1 METFLNTATPLEIT
15 LSLIAINIGALF
27 VFIYIHSSKMLSAIL
42 DELTLVTSALLAPV
56 AASFIFLS
64 AFLGNSVWG
73 NFQAHTASIK
83 NERTDIISFS
93 ELIKDSDYLKSSGL
107 ENYLKLYVE
116 SAVRDEWPLL
126 RKKEI
131 SKITS
136 EKFNSLM
143 RQTLIV
149 AQDVKTSPVIS
160 SMLVKHIS
168 QLQYDRRTRI
178 GFRWQSFDQ
187 IKGYEIIF
195 LGFLL
200 QFVTMVLHIGAS
212 QRVAAIFTTSLITSI
227 VFSYELIVAL
237 TVDNYSDLFGV
248 SIEPLI
254 YALNKISG

>member
-1 METFLNTATPLEIT
+1 MESFLNTATPLEI
-15 LSLIAINIGALF
+15 LLA
-27 VFIYIHSSKMLSAIL
+27 LSAINFGALIFIMSIHKSRTFEAVL
-42 DELTLVTSALLAPV
+42 DKLTLVTPALLAPV

-73 NFQAHTASIK
+73 NFQAHTVSIK

-93 ELIKDSDYLKSSGL
+93 ELLKDSDYLKSSGL
-107 ENYLKLYVE
+107 DNYLKSYVE
-116 SAVRDEWPLL
+116 SAVIDEWPLL
-126 RKKEI
+126 KSKAI
-131 SKITS
+131 SQITS

-149 AQDVKTSPVIS
+149 AQDVKTSPVLS
-160 SMLVKHIS
+160 GMLVKQIS
-168 QLQYDRRTRI
+168 QLQFDRRTRI
-178 GFRWQSFDQ
+178 GFRWQSFDA

-200 QFVTMVLHIGAS
+200 QFVTMVLHVGAP
-212 QRVAAIFTTSLITSI
+212 QRVAAVFTTSLITAI

-248 SIEPLI
+248 SIEPLT
-254 YALNKISG
+254 YALSKI